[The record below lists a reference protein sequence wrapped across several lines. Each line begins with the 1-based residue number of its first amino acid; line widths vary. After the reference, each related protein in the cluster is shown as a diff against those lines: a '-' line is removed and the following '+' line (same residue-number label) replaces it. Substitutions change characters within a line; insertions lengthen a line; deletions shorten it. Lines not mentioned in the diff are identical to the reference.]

1 MKLDELDF
9 LSIWNL
15 IFAGYTGSKNQ
26 IRNRQKI
33 KLIKL
38 DFLNLIFQKSSADLY
53 GENLFMVNNK
63 LMQ

>member
-1 MKLDELDF
+1 MLSWVGWHFLLGLAVELH
-9 LSIWNL
+9 

-38 DFLNLIFQKSSADLY
+38 DFLNLIFQKSSADL
-53 GENLFMVNNK
+53 
-63 LMQ
+63 